1 MRIILIVAPLVALAA
16 YFILLLRRNQLT
28 FSDLWDMLSN
38 RQEYKTSGQ
47 GGERFLYRELIRLG
61 VPESQI
67 FRNVYIPV
75 HDKTNKT
82 SEIDLLVLSKKGI
95 LVFEHKTYQ
104 GKIYGDGRSKKW
116 TQCYHGKHAFLS
128 PVEQNRYH
136 AECLRRFLDV
146 KLPIYTFITHSV
158 FGEWHIRN
166 IPSEAHF
173 ITKKGDFSRIYQNIP
188 DSPAMARAFQSLSE
202 KLSPLSRPED
212 GTREQHIVNFGK

>member
-82 SEIDLLVLSKKGI
+82 
-95 LVFEHKTYQ
+95 
-104 GKIYGDGRSKKW
+104 R
-116 TQCYHGKHAFLS
+116 
-128 PVEQNRYH
+128 
-136 AECLRRFLDV
+136 
-146 KLPIYTFITHSV
+146 
-158 FGEWHIRN
+158 
-166 IPSEAHF
+166 
-173 ITKKGDFSRIYQNIP
+173 
-188 DSPAMARAFQSLSE
+188 E
-202 KLSPLSRPED
+202 K
-212 GTREQHIVNFGK
+212 

>member
-16 YFILLLRRNQLT
+16 YFVLLLRRNQLT

-38 RQEYKTSGQ
+38 RHEYKTLGQ

-82 SEIDLLVLSKKGI
+82 TEIDLLVLSKKGI

-104 GKIYGDGRSKKW
+104 GTVRQALTK
-116 TQCYHGKHAFLS
+116 FLEENS
-128 PVEQNRYH
+128 
-136 AECLRRFLDV
+136 
-146 KLPIYTFITHSV
+146 
-158 FGEWHIRN
+158 
-166 IPSEAHF
+166 
-173 ITKKGDFSRIYQNIP
+173 
-188 DSPAMARAFQSLSE
+188 
-202 KLSPLSRPED
+202 
-212 GTREQHIVNFGK
+212 